1 MKHLKKLLH
10 ITIIAVLFSACSG
23 KKMNVSG
30 IVTNTHKQPL
40 SGVYV
45 FAGTQMVQTDED
57 GTFVFES
64 VDAGDAR
71 PLIKFSKNGYF
82 TLVRSLNA
90 DEEIN
95 QIRVQLIEYKNT
107 EHVKSFTFRSEQDE
121 ALIGSGKGAM
131 LNIKASAIEGNSINA
146 SVHFASLDPLDVNQ
160 ISKLPGGDFKAG
172 NPQKPGRLRCYSI
185 AMVEIISAEGKTLNL
200 KNNGSARIK
209 FPMPQSLASSPPQSI
224 DMWHFNEANG
234 IWEAGGS
241 AVLKEGHYLAD
252 VTHFS
257 SWGIGEASEDVAFLE
272 GRVTDRNGRGVSG
285 VEISADQTAV
295 ITDEYGYY
303 KAVIPALKECKIE
316 MNYRGF
322 MISLLS
328 EAVEPGKKTKMDLS
342 VPPMTYI
349 KGEAIGC
356 NGKGTPALITIT
368 WDDADFSQI
377 YTRNGVFELSLPT
390 MVTDFNLTAK
400 SKKFS
405 VNKSLQNKNA
415 QAAINTGKSIVC
427 SDENEDGQA
436 DNRKKDGSDI
446 NDGKNND
453 KTNHETKNEKET
465 PKTAGS
471 YIVLDGGTF
480 DDLRILLDKNTKSF
494 REQHYNHGSATTDI
508 ILNIEAESVT
518 SKDFSWY
525 LYIHEFKPGTYKVR
539 PPEISQPAGIQIYSG
554 IKINGFE
561 ISFRDMEVKINSI
574 GDIGKPI
581 SGSIIFREGTYRN
594 PATNELFQNIS
605 AVGEFSIIRTQ

>member
-1 MKHLKKLLH
+1 MKNLKKLLP
-10 ITIIAVLFSACSG
+10 IAIIAILFSACSG
-23 KKMNVSG
+23 KKMDVSG
-30 IVTNTHKQPL
+30 IVTNTNKQPL

-57 GTFVFES
+57 GTFIFES
-64 VDAGDAR
+64 VNAGNAR
-71 PLIKFSKNGYF
+71 PLIKFSKKGYF
-82 TLVRSLNA
+82 TLTRSLNA

-95 QIRVQLIEYKNT
+95 QIRVQLIEYENT
-107 EHVKSFTFRSEQDE
+107 EHVKSYTFSNEQSE
-121 ALIGSGKGAM
+121 ALIEVDNGTI
-131 LNIKASAIEGNSINA
+131 LNINATAIEGNFINA
-146 SVHFASLDPLDVNQ
+146 TVHLASFDPMDVNQ
-160 ISKLPGGDFKAG
+160 IQKLPGGDFKAG

-209 FPMPQSLASSPPQSI
+209 FPMPQSLASNPPQSI
-224 DMWHFNEANG
+224 DLWHFNEANG
-234 IWEAGGS
+234 IWEASGN
-241 AVLKEGHYLAD
+241 AVLKEGNYLAN

-257 SWGIGEASEDVAFLE
+257 TWGIGEASEDIAFIE
-272 GRVTDRNGRGVSG
+272 GRVTDRNGRGVAG
-285 VEISADQTAV
+285 VEIGADQTAV
-295 ITDEYGYY
+295 ITDDYGYY

-328 EAVEPGKKTKMDLS
+328 EAVEPGKKAKMDLS

-368 WDDADFSQI
+368 WEDEDFSQI
-377 YTRNGVFELSLPT
+377 HTRNGIFELSLPT
-390 MVTDFNLTAK
+390 MVTNFNLTAK

-405 VNKSLQNKNA
+405 AKKSLQNKNA
-415 QAAINTGKSIVC
+415 QASINIGKIIVC
-427 SDENEDGQA
+427 NEENEDEQTE
-436 DNRKKDGSDI
+436 NHKKDGTEIQDEKKDDNKNSD
-446 NDGKNND
+446 
-453 KTNHETKNEKET
+453 TKNEKET
-465 PKTAGS
+465 PKTTGS
-471 YIVLDGGTF
+471 YIVLDGGSF
-480 DDLRILLDKNTKSF
+480 DDLRILLDKNTKSY
-494 REQHYNHGSATTDI
+494 REQHYNYGSGTTDI
-508 ILNIEAESVT
+508 ILNIEAESVA

-554 IKINGFE
+554 IRINGFE
-561 ISFRDMEVKINSI
+561 ISFRDMEVKINTI

-594 PATNELFQNIS
+594 PSTNELFKNIS

>member
-1 MKHLKKLLH
+1 MKNLKKLLQ
-10 ITIIAVLFSACSG
+10 ITIITILFAGCSG
-23 KKMNVSG
+23 KKMDISG

-57 GTFVFES
+57 GTFIFES

-71 PLIKFSKNGYF
+71 PLIKFSKKGYF
-82 TLVRSLNA
+82 TLQRSLNA

-95 QIRVQLIEYKNT
+95 QIRVQLIEYQDT

-121 ALIGSGKGAM
+121 ALIESGTGAM

-146 SVHFASLDPLDVNQ
+146 SVHFASLDPMDVNQ

-172 NPQKPGRLRCYSI
+172 DPQKPGRLRCYSI

-209 FPMPQSLASSPPQSI
+209 FPMPQSLASNPPQSI
-224 DMWHFNEANG
+224 DLWHFNEANG

-241 AVLKEGHYLAD
+241 AILKEGHYLAD

-328 EAVEPGKKTKMDLS
+328 EAVEPGNKTKMDLS

-368 WDDADFSQI
+368 WEDEDFSQI
-377 YTRNGVFELSLPT
+377 HTRNGIFELSLPSV
-390 MVTDFNLTAK
+390 VTSFNLTAK

-405 VNKSLQNKNA
+405 VKKSLQNKNA
-415 QAAINTGKSIVC
+415 QAAINIGKIIVC
-427 SDENEDGQA
+427 SEENQDEQA
-436 DNRKKDGSDI
+436 DNRKKDGSEI
-446 NDGKNND
+446 HDGKNNGKKNND
-453 KTNHETKNEKET
+453 AKNEKKPQKQQGPILFWMEAPLMIYEYYWIKT
-465 PKTAGS
+465 PNLSENNTTITAQ
-471 YIVLDGGTF
+471 L
-480 DDLRILLDKNTKSF
+480 LQILS
-494 REQHYNHGSATTDI
+494 
-508 ILNIEAESVT
+508 
-518 SKDFSWY
+518 
-525 LYIHEFKPGTYKVR
+525 
-539 PPEISQPAGIQIYSG
+539 
-554 IKINGFE
+554 
-561 ISFRDMEVKINSI
+561 
-574 GDIGKPI
+574 
-581 SGSIIFREGTYRN
+581 
-594 PATNELFQNIS
+594 
-605 AVGEFSIIRTQ
+605 